1 MEFSLDQNNS
11 IILHVLLQYS
21 KFSIQFFDHMEGTK
35 CIDVDKILNW
45 DDSDWLIQKN
55 YDQLMVEAMER
66 YLDEWQIR
74 DYTYSAIAALASMG
88 FLPRTKILM
97 QYFHNIQSFIA
108 NLEHLLLSTSVG
120 LFVNTS
126 VREH

>member
-21 KFSIQFFDHMEGTK
+21 KFSIQFFDRMEGTK
-35 CIDVDKILNW
+35 CIDVDNILNW
-45 DDSDWLIQKN
+45 DDSDRLIQKN

-74 DYTYSAIAALASMG
+74 DKTYSVIAALASMG
-88 FLPRTKILM
+88 FLPHTKILM
-97 QYFHNIQSFIA
+97 QYFHNITHSFLA
-108 NLEHLLLSTSVG
+108 DLEHYFYQLQLVFL
-120 LFVNTS
+120 
-126 VREH
+126 